1 MHCVAVTNA
10 SPRRSLA
17 AHWALVAL
25 VAGALLHPLH
35 AQGVATPAPRRAAPP
50 SSGIPA
56 DTTARETIVPGVVH
70 ARYVRNAGPLI
81 INVVRI
87 DRRTASV
94 AFEHGRAKDALT
106 GRETTSSMV
115 QRRTAKGANVLV
127 AVNADFFDL
136 KTGASENNQVIA
148 GEWWKGLKVTDSPF
162 DTFRNPHIQ
171 FGIDSRGAPLIDRF
185 VFEGVALAGTH
196 RVPLLALNANPSGNP
211 EGTALY
217 TWRFGTVAPRDTSR
231 ATVELVMVE
240 AGHRGD
246 TLLYVRRGVPLGSSG
261 NVIPPLGAILAGYG
275 PRSKEV
281 AAFADADT
289 IRVLVGVGP
298 TQSRT
303 PLDLVIGGWPRI
315 LRDGVD
321 VSTRAAA
328 DEGTISRNAEAKH
341 PRSAVG
347 FSRDSSVLYIV
358 TVDGRS
364 AKSVGV
370 TLEEL
375 SALMKELGAAH
386 AMNFDGGGSTTMV
399 VRGKIANSAS
409 DPTGEREVGSA
420 LLVLA
425 KPKP

>member
-1 MHCVAVTNA
+1 MDCVAFTYARAATLVAVA
-10 SPRRSLA
+10 SIALQSPVGAQGAPTLRRSAPSA
-17 AHWALVAL
+17 A
-25 VAGALLHPLH
+25 G
-35 AQGVATPAPRRAAPP
+35 TIAAD
-50 SSGIPA
+50 S
-56 DTTARETIVPGVVH
+56 TARETLAPGVVH
-70 ARYVRNAGPLI
+70 ARYVRNAGPFI

-94 AFEHGRAKDALT
+94 AFEHGRAQEALA
-106 GRETTSSMV
+106 GREKTTSIA
-115 QRRTAKGANVLV
+115 QRRTAKGATVLA
-127 AVNADFFDL
+127 AVNADFFNL
-136 KTGASENNQVIA
+136 KTGESENNVVVN
-148 GEWWKGLKVTDSPF
+148 GEWWKGQKVTDSPY

-185 VFEGVALAGTH
+185 VFEGMALAGAH
-196 RVPLLALNANPSGNP
+196 RVPILTLNANPSGNP

-217 TWRFGTVAPRDTSR
+217 TWRFGTLTPRDTAR
-231 ATVELVMVE
+231 ATAELTLAE
-240 AGHRGD
+240 AGRRGD

-261 NVIPPLGAILAGYG
+261 NVIPPLGAVLAGYG

-289 IRVLVGVGP
+289 VRVLVGVAP
-298 TQSRT
+298 QQSRA

-328 DEGTISRNAEAKH
+328 DEGTISRNAEVRH
-341 PRSAVG
+341 PRTAIG
-347 FSRDSSVLYIV
+347 FSRDSSVVYLV

-364 AKSVGV
+364 ATSVGM

-375 SALMKELGAAH
+375 SALFRELGAAH

-399 VRGKIANSAS
+399 IRGKIVNAPT

-420 LLVLA
+420 LLLLA